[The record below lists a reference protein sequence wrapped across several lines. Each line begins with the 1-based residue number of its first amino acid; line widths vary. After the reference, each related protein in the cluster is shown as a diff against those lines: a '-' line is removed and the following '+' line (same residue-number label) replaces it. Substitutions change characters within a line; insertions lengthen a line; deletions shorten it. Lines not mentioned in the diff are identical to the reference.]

1 MNKFETEYKNQIAIE
16 LPDLWDRI
24 EAGVDAYE
32 AAKNETVTVKTD
44 ENIENKITA
53 ISRKRT
59 FVTIVKVLGAAA
71 CLFIVINVFRFA
83 GNNKNM
89 ATSDAAADA
98 GAMYFNSTDSA
109 ATADEAPMYED
120 TACEAV
126 EEEYDDYNTDAFTSS
141 IKGDA
146 TATNDAV
153 AGSAAASDDACEE
166 ATECEPE
173 STIVD
178 YDVDSVL
185 ANGIVLYAAGQ
196 WTVDVENMRGDYEYD
211 DLAIISDLFECD
223 NSNAASIQSIFRK
236 GNIAGVEYGFYK
248 ALSPEVE
255 NYMDADPAFDGIDR
269 EQVAITIIET
279 ADSAQYVVFTMAEAN
294 VEVLEIVQVN

>member
-32 AAKNETVTVKTD
+32 AAKNETVTVKAD
-44 ENIENKITA
+44 ENIESKITA

-59 FVTIVKVLGAAA
+59 FVTVAKILGAAA
-71 CLFIVINVFRFA
+71 CLFIVINVFRIV

-89 ATSDAAADA
+89 ETSDA

-109 ATADEAPMYED
+109 ATTDEAPMYEEA
-120 TACEAV
+120 ACEAV

-146 TATNDAV
+146 SATNDAV
-153 AGSAAASDDACEE
+153 AGSAVASDDVCEE

-173 STIVD
+173 SAIVD

-279 ADSAQYVVFTMAEAN
+279 ADSGQYVVFTMAEAN